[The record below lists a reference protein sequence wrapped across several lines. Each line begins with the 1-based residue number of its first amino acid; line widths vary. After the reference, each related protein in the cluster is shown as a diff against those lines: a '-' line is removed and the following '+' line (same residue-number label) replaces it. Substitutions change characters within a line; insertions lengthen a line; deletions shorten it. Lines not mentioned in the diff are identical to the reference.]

1 MSSAQ
6 ASGVAVAV
14 IAFVGC
20 IVAQLVGVICYKQG
34 LCEKG
39 TPRPFQARNNGQTL
53 ITAYPLTSFPTQSA
67 GSNTMSHT
75 VYATAYATTT
85 PQISLNGTQQL
96 HHGQQP
102 QHQYQP
108 QPDTVC
114 PDAAT
119 STLDEPPHFETAT
132 DAGEAPANHA
142 AVHYE
147 MMTLDA
153 FKSLKL
159 SEDSASKSDL

>member
-1 MSSAQ
+1 M
-6 ASGVAVAV
+6 
-14 IAFVGC
+14 GC

-85 PQISLNGTQQL
+85 PQFSLNGTQQL
-96 HHGQQP
+96 YQP
-102 QHQYQP
+102 QRPYQP
-108 QPDTVC
+108 QPDVH

-119 STLDEPPHFETAT
+119 LTLEEPPHLEAAT
-132 DAGEAPANHA
+132 HAGEAPAEHA
-142 AVHYE
+142 AVCYE
-147 MMTLDA
+147 MTTLDA
-153 FKSLKL
+153 YKSLKL
-159 SEDSASKSDL
+159 SEDSATKCNSGNSY